1 MRLPALLNRLN
12 PGERRTLG
20 LALGGAVLVLAW
32 FYGWRPLVQAEVDAR
47 TEAERLATGLAAIRP
62 EIDRLAAAEPRVL
75 RFTGSIAAE
84 LDRRAREARLDGSLV
99 GIESLSEDRVRI
111 RYKAVAFDVLVGWLE
126 QLERETGIRIEE
138 WSNERVALGFVDG
151 SVVLSR

>member
-1 MRLPALLNRLN
+1 VNLLDRLQ
-12 PGERRTLG
+12 PGERRTL
-20 LALGGAVLVLAW
+20 LMALGAAALVLLW
-32 FYGWRPLVQAEVDAR
+32 FYGWRPLVQAEANAR
-47 TEAERLATGLAAIRP
+47 TEIQRLSEGLGALRP
-62 EIDRLAAAEPRVL
+62 EIERLAAAEPRAL
-75 RFTGSIAAE
+75 RYTGSIAAE
-84 LDRRAREARLDGSLV
+84 LDRRAREARLDSNLV

-151 SVVLSR
+151 SVVLTR

>member
-1 MRLPALLNRLN
+1 MSPPELLNRLN
-12 PGERRTLG
+12 PGERRTLAI
-20 LALGGAVLVLAW
+20 ALGVAVLVLVW
-32 FYGWRPLVQAEVDAR
+32 FYGWRPLVQAETAAR
-47 TEAERLATGLAAIRP
+47 AEAQRLSEGLATLRP
-62 EIDRLAAAEPRVL
+62 EIDRLASAAPQAL

-84 LDRRAREARLDGSLV
+84 VDRRAREARLDGSLV

-126 QLERETGIRIEE
+126 QLERETGIRVAE

>member
-1 MRLPALLNRLN
+1 MKWLERLQ
-12 PGERRTLG
+12 PGERRTL
-20 LALGGAVLVLAW
+20 LVALGAAALVLAW
-32 FYGWRPLVQAEVDAR
+32 FYGWRPLVQAEVAATAEAR
-47 TEAERLATGLAAIRP
+47 RLADGLGSLRPGIERLAASAPGT
-62 EIDRLAAAEPRVL
+62 L

-84 LDRRAREARLDGSLV
+84 LDRRAREARLDSNLV

-151 SVVLSR
+151 SVVLTR

>member
-1 MRLPALLNRLN
+1 MRLPELLNRLN

-20 LALGGAVLVLAW
+20 LALAGAALVLVW
-32 FYGWRPLVQAEVDAR
+32 FYGWRPLVHAEHQARSEAR
-47 TEAERLATGLAAIRP
+47 RLAEGLGALRP
-62 EIDRLAAAEPRVL
+62 EIDRLAASDPQAL

-126 QLERETGIRIEE
+126 QLERETGIRIAE

-151 SVVLSR
+151 SVVLTR

>member
-1 MRLPALLNRLN
+1 LPALLNRLN

-20 LALGGAVLVLAW
+20 LALGAAVLVLLW
-32 FYGWRPLVQAEVDAR
+32 FYAWRPLVQAETNAR
-47 TEAERLATGLAAIRP
+47 AEALRLGEGLAALRP
-62 EIDRLAAAEPRVL
+62 EIDRLAAAEPRAL
-75 RFTGSIAAE
+75 RFSGSIAAE
-84 LDRRAREARLDGSLV
+84 LDRRARDARLDGSLV

-126 QLERETGIRIEE
+126 QLERETGIRVAE

-151 SVVLSR
+151 SVVLTR

>member
-1 MRLPALLNRLN
+1 MNPLARLQ
-12 PGERRTLG
+12 PGERRTL
-20 LALGGAVLVLAW
+20 LIALGAAALVLLW
-32 FYGWRPLVQAEVDAR
+32 FYGWRPLVQAETDAR
-47 TEAERLATGLAAIRP
+47 LEASRLADGLGRLRPQIEQLAASAP
-62 EIDRLAAAEPRVL
+62 GAL

-84 LDRRAREARLDGSLV
+84 LDRRAREARLDSNLV
-99 GIESLSEDRVRI
+99 GIESLSDDRVRI

-151 SVVLSR
+151 SVVLTR

>member
-1 MRLPALLNRLN
+1 MNLLERLN
-12 PGERRTLG
+12 PGERRTLLVS
-20 LALGGAVLVLAW
+20 LALAGLLLLW
-32 FYGWRPLVQAEVDAR
+32 FYGWRPLVQAGVDAR
-47 TEAERLATGLAAIRP
+47 TETDRLASGLAALRP
-62 EIDRLAAAEPRVL
+62 DIDRLAAAEPRAL

-84 LDRRAREARLDGSLV
+84 LDRRARDARLDSNLV

-126 QLERETGIRIEE
+126 QLERETGIRVEE
-138 WSNERVALGFVDG
+138 WNTERVALGFVDG